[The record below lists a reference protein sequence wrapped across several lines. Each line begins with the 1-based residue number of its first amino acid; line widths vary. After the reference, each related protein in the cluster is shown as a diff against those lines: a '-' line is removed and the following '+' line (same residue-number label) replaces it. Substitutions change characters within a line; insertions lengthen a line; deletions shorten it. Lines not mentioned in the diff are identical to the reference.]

1 MTQLTV
7 CPDLSSFQEALAALA
22 SAGKTVALVPTMGAL
37 HAGHISLV
45 NEAKELADAV
55 AVSIFVNPK
64 QFAPNEDFDK
74 YPRTLEHDLQM
85 LREAGAAL
93 VYTPAADDL
102 YPAGFT
108 TKVSVGPLGDMLEG
122 QFRPGFFDGVA
133 TVVAKLL
140 LRTLPHVAVF
150 GEKDYQQL
158 CVIRRM
164 AEDLDLGI
172 DIVGAQTLREPDGLA
187 MSSRN
192 AYLSAQQRAI
202 APRLHAT
209 LEAVAD
215 DLIDND
221 TPIPQALAKGVD
233 MLTEYGFSVD
243 YLELRREDTLEKMSE
258 CDGEA
263 RLLVAAWLG
272 TTRLIDNIGIGVE

>member
-1 MTQLTV
+1 
-7 CPDLSSFQEALAALA
+7 
-22 SAGKTVALVPTMGAL
+22 
-37 HAGHISLV
+37 
-45 NEAKELADAV
+45 
-55 AVSIFVNPK
+55 
-64 QFAPNEDFDK
+64 
-74 YPRTLEHDLQM
+74 M
-85 LREAGAAL
+85 LREAGVAV
-93 VYTPAADDL
+93 VYTPTVEDL
-102 YPAGFT
+102 YPAGFA
-108 TKVSVGPLGDMLEG
+108 TKVSVGALGDMLEG
-122 QFRPGFFDGVA
+122 SFRPGFFDGVA
-133 TVVAKLL
+133 TVVSKLL

-164 AEDLDLGI
+164 VEDLDLAV
-172 DIVGAQTLREPDGLA
+172 DIVGVDTLREPDGLA

-202 APRLHAT
+202 APKLHAT

-221 TPIPQALAKGVD
+221 ATIPDALARGVE
-233 MLTEYGFSVD
+233 MLTEYGFRVD
-243 YLELRREDTLEKMSE
+243 YLELRREDTLEPMTE